1 MDCKIL
7 SQAYQEIARE
17 TSLPKLLLKALNILR
32 DNTEAQ
38 WGCILLKSEDEWLIE
53 AISAVNDELLSVL
66 QSNSLSFCLSK
77 SIIHNVA
84 NHQKVILLNDALN
97 EVEFNQE
104 PYIQAQQP
112 RAILCAPL
120 SDRGKLEAIVYLEN
134 NCGSRV
140 FTPKHLEN
148 LQLLSAPIAIATA
161 NIRLQQKL
169 WGDRQRI
176 HQFLEVLPV
185 GVEVLDAKDQLYYT
199 NQRAKELRATGIV
212 AEVATNRP
220 VETKTNDPTQNANVS
235 LAVLTQE
242 QDTKID
248 EPDKK
253 ITLVESWSNSIANER
268 GETVYVINA
277 FQDITEH
284 KKAEQLLAEYSRTLE
299 LQVTERTLELSQAL
313 ENLKTAQNKL
323 IQSEKMV
330 ALGQLVAGVAHEIN
344 TPLGVIRASSFNNI
358 KALGE
363 FLEQMPQLFVKLSAS
378 EQDLFFAFLEK
389 SFNSESQISS
399 REKRKLKRDLQ
410 AQLQARS
417 IARARHIA
425 NILSDIGIHQEIEP
439 FLPLLKS
446 PDVDLILQLA
456 YNLARL
462 YSNSNNSIIAIERA
476 SKVVFALKNYARYDP
491 TGEKQQVD
499 ITEGIETVLEL
510 YHNQLKQGIE
520 VIRDYPSLP
529 LIFCYPDEL
538 IQVWTNLIH
547 NAIQAMRGKGKLE
560 ISMEQQNEQIIVKIT
575 DSGCGIPEDIKDK
588 IFQPFFTTKPMG
600 EGSGLGLDIAR
611 KIIDKHQGDIE
622 VESVPGCTTFQVK
635 LPIKL

>member
-1 MDCKIL
+1 MDCQTL
-7 SQAYQEIARE
+7 SQAYQEITRE
-17 TSLPKLLLKALNILR
+17 TSLDKLLLKALGLMLN
-32 DNTEAQ
+32 NTQAQ
-38 WGCILLKSEDEWLIE
+38 WGCILIESEKKWLIKT
-53 AISAVNDELLSVL
+53 ISGIKDDFVADL
-66 QSNSLSFCLSK
+66 QLPK
-77 SIIHNVA
+77 SIIDKVA
-84 NHQKVILLNDALN
+84 NSQEIILLDNAIND
-97 EVEFNQE
+97 E
-104 PYIQAQQP
+104 PSLQAPQP
-112 RAILCAPL
+112 RSILCAPI
-120 SDRGKLEAIVYLEN
+120 SDRGNLKAIVYLAN
-134 NCGSRV
+134 NDSKQG
-140 FTPKHLEN
+140 FTPEHLEN
-148 LQLLSAPIAIATA
+148 LQLLCQPLAIAIA
-161 NIRLQQKL
+161 NNRLLQTL
-169 WGDRQRI
+169 LGDRQRI
-176 HQFLEVLPV
+176 YQFLEVLPV
-185 GVEVLDAKDQLYYT
+185 GVEVLDAQDQLYYT

-212 AEVATNRP
+212 AEAAPNLT
-220 VETKTNDPTQNANVS
+220 VESKTNDPTDPTQNTNVS
-235 LAVLTQE
+235 LAVLTRE
-242 QDTKID
+242 QDTKIN
-248 EPDKK
+248 EPDNK

-268 GETVYVINA
+268 GETVYIINA

-284 KKAEQLLAEYSRTLE
+284 KKAEQLLAEYNRTLE

-344 TPLGVIRASSFNNI
+344 TPLGVIRASSYNNI

-363 FLEQMPQLFVKLSAS
+363 FLEQMPQLFPRLSLQ

-389 SFNSESQISS
+389 AFKNEAQISS
-399 REKRKLKRDLQ
+399 REKRKLKRDLL
-410 AQLQARS
+410 AQLQDKG
-417 IARARHIA
+417 IAKARHIA
-425 NILSDIGIHQEIEP
+425 NILTDIGIYQDIDP

-446 PDVDLILQLA
+446 ADVDLILQLA

-462 YSNSNNSIIAIERA
+462 HGNSNNSIIAIERA

-499 ITEGIETVLEL
+499 ITEGVETVLEL

-547 NAIQAMRGKGKLE
+547 NAIQAMKGKGKLQ
-560 ISMEQQNEQIIVKIT
+560 ISMEQQNEQIIVKII
-575 DSGCGIPEDIKDK
+575 DSGCGIPEEIKDK

-611 KIIDKHQGDIE
+611 KIIDKHQGDLT
-622 VESVPGCTTFQVK
+622 VDSRPGCTTFQVK